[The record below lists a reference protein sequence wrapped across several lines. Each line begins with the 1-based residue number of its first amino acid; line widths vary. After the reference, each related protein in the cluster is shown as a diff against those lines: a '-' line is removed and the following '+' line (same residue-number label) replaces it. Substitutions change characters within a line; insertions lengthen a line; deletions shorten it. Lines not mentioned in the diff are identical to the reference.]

1 MWRHRWW
8 WGVNTYG
15 VIGGGGASIHMASS
29 GVVGSIHMASSGV
42 NTYGVNTYGVIVGGG
57 AWGVE
62 YIWRHRGWWG
72 VNTCG
77 VIGGGGASIH
87 MAS

>member
-1 MWRHRWW
+1 MCVIGGGGASIHMARHRWW

-15 VIGGGGASIHMASS
+15 VIGGG
-29 GVVGSIHMASSGV
+29 
-42 NTYGVNTYGVIVGGG
+42 
-57 AWGVE
+57 WD
-62 YIWRHRGWWG
+62 